1 MYKTLTGKNVYQIN
15 GVQQPFL
22 TLKEG
27 DTYYFDLSDSS
38 LYNADA
44 SNRHIL
50 RFSETSDGTHGGG
63 VEYTTGVTKS
73 ESYIATGTTGAYI
86 QIKVAVGTP
95 SPLYYYCTNH
105 SGMGGEIQIIERVD
119 VIQDENR

>member
-1 MYKTLTGKNVYQIN
+1 MYIRLMVS
-15 GVQQPFL
+15 QQPFL

-44 SNRHIL
+44 SKRHIL

-63 VEYTTGVTKS
+63 V
-73 ESYIATGTTGAYI
+73 
-86 QIKVAVGTP
+86 
-95 SPLYYYCTNH
+95 
-105 SGMGGEIQIIERVD
+105 
-119 VIQDENR
+119 

>member
-1 MYKTLTGKNVYQIN
+1 MH
-15 GVQQPFL
+15 
-22 TLKEG
+22 LK
-27 DTYYFDLSDSS
+27 DIY
-38 LYNADA
+38 
-44 SNRHIL
+44 L

-63 VEYTTGVTKS
+63 VEYTDGVTKS

-86 QIKVAVGTP
+86 QIKVAVGAP

-119 VIQDENR
+119 VIQDEGGNVLLDGTDSSISAILLEDGFELRQEALDAN